1 MPTRTR
7 EPAKDRILAAACRLF
22 DARGWPRPPS
32 CCSPRPC
39 SPGPPRPV
47 VRVVLLGL
55 FGVSAN
61 SVLIHLPVRCA
72 APGSARR
79 LKPRNLPYRTT
90 FRNVRGQSADVTA
103 DSQERCR

>member
-1 MPTRTR
+1 MAATAVVLLAMTLFTGST
-7 EPAKDRILAAACRLF
+7 PAT
-22 DARGWPRPPS
+22 
-32 CCSPRPC
+32 
-39 SPGPPRPV
+39 V
-47 VRVVLLGL
+47 VLVVLLGL

-90 FRNVRGQSADVTA
+90 FRNVRGQSAGVTA